1 MDKQHLK
8 QTIKEWVKLDEDTN
22 ELKAKLKLMNQRKK
36 EMSQHLLEIMKEQ
49 KIDAFDL
56 NNEGKLVRQT
66 KKTKQPLSKKQL
78 NTSLTKYYENEKE
91 AQKVTDYILN
101 ARQERMD
108 ESICKK

>member
-1 MDKQHLK
+1 MDKQQLK
-8 QTIKEWVKLDEDTN
+8 QTIKEWVKLDEDVA
-22 ELKAKLKLMNQRKK
+22 ELKSKIKIMNQRKK
-36 EMSQHLLEIMKEQ
+36 EMSLRLLEIMKEQ

-56 NNEGKLVRQT
+56 NNEGKLVRQM
-66 KKTKQPLSKKQL
+66 KKTKQPINKKQL

-91 AQKVTDYILN
+91 AQKVTDFILN

>member
-1 MDKQHLK
+1 MDKQQLK
-8 QTIKEWVKLDEDTN
+8 QTIKEWVKLDEDVA
-22 ELKAKLKLMNQRKK
+22 ELKLKIKIMNQRKK
-36 EMSQHLLEIMKEQ
+36 EMSLHLLEIMKDQ

-56 NNEGKLVRQT
+56 NNEGKLVRQV
-66 KKTKQPLSKKQL
+66 KKTKQPINKKQL
-78 NTSLTKYYENEKE
+78 NSSLTKYYESEKE